1 MMNEKNNNWK
11 AAKVMVWVRTSD
23 GDTWMCPK
31 SSIADRSK
39 VSAAELADCVNESHN
54 PQNN

>member
-1 MMNEKNNNWK
+1 MTNEKNNSWK
-11 AAKVMVWVRTSD
+11 PAKVMVWVKTND

-31 SSIADRSK
+31 SSIRDRK
-39 VSAAELADCVNESHN
+39 NVSAAELADCVNESDN

>member
-1 MMNEKNNNWK
+1 MTNEKNNSWK
-11 AAKVMVWVRTSD
+11 PAKIMVWVKTND

-31 SSIADRSK
+31 SSIRDRK
-39 VSAAELADCVNESHN
+39 NVSAAELADCVNESDN